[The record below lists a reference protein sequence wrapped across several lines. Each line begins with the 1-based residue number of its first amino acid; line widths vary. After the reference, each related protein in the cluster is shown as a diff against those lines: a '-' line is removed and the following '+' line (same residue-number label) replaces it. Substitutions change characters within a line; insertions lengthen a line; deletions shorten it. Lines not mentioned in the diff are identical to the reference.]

1 MPSHAFLFR
10 LQHPKSPPPK
20 VSQSPIDIDS
30 PVLPTPQ
37 RQEVP
42 QLPDATVYVSRVR
55 PVSGVT
61 SPRSGSTSYDRPL
74 CSSGESSPRSGSTLS
89 GELVSMARDDEALG
103 DTQSPAFPPEI
114 CRPVSGEKR
123 VHFLEPL
130 DPIASLQLP
139 PAKAPPIGPAPR
151 RPSQLRFRICGAAVN
166 MRRQHR
172 ATSVTSGLAPVLSP
186 PLSPQTDAAC

>member
-1 MPSHAFLFR
+1 MPSRAFLFR

-20 VSQSPIDIDS
+20 VSRSPIDIDS
-30 PVLPTPQ
+30 PALPTPQ
-37 RQEVP
+37 HQEVP
-42 QLPDATVYVSRVR
+42 QPLDATVYVSRVR

-61 SPRSGSTSYDRPL
+61 SPRSGSMSYDRPL

-103 DTQSPAFPPEI
+103 AQSTDTQSLAFPPEI
-114 CRPVSGEKR
+114 CRPVSGEKC

-139 PAKAPPIGPAPR
+139 PAKALPIGPAPR
-151 RPSQLRFRICGAAVN
+151 RPSRSCLFPTPFPAN
-166 MRRQHR
+166 RRCMLNTTTF
-172 ATSVTSGLAPVLSP
+172 AIWTF
-186 PLSPQTDAAC
+186 